1 MQILL
6 QNTQAYKLLKGES
19 EKNMLSHAYLL
30 LLDDRK
36 NLKSALKT
44 FAKLFFAENE
54 RIARLIDTESF
65 ADCVFLPAEAEKK
78 LTVAD
83 AEKIKDES
91 NLAPVEGDK
100 KLFILSDF
108 AEANAQTQNK
118 LLKLL
123 EEPPKG
129 VYFLLGTTSVFPIL
143 PTVLSRTKK
152 LELQDFSVLETT
164 QFLARTYQ
172 DKYDEETFALCAT
185 ASGGKIGEA
194 ETMLEGGYYKTVADT
209 AFSLALTPMPKIP
222 SLVRQIGETKHKK
235 ELLSMLRLVFRDA
248 LLADLQQTGE
258 GKTEKN
264 ILLKKEKDNLLLVAK
279 RYKRAALLYA
289 QEAISK
295 AEKQLA
301 FNAVF
306 PQCIELCIADIRL
319 HIRK

>member
-1 MQILL
+1 MRILL

-36 NLKSALKT
+36 ILKFALKT

-54 RIARLIDTESF
+54 RIARLIDGENF
-65 ADCVFLPAEAEKK
+65 ADCVFFPAEEDKK

-83 AEKIKDES
+83 AEKIKEES
-91 NLAPVEGDK
+91 DLAPVEGDK

-129 VYFLLGTTSVFPIL
+129 VYFLLGATSVFPIL

-152 LELQDFSVLETT
+152 LEIQDFSLLETT
-164 QFLARTYQ
+164 QFLSRTYQ
-172 DKYDEETFALCAT
+172 DKYDEETYALCAT

-194 ETMLEGGYYKTVADT
+194 ETMLEGGYYKTVLDS
-209 AFSLALTPMPKIP
+209 AFSLALTPTPKIP
-222 SLVRQIGETKHKK
+222 ALIRQIGETKYKK
-235 ELLSMLRLVFRDA
+235 ELLSTLRLVFRDS
-248 LLADLQQTGE
+248 LLADLQETGE

-295 AEKQLA
+295 AEKQVA